1 MIVRVHCIPPIRN
14 VPPQPTVVERIPLRR
29 SLTPEQRDEIARLAA
44 LIPDRINDKQHIKQK
59 AADEA
64 QELIASVL
72 ARCQIG
78 RRKFFQQR
86 RRAQNVA
93 VAGGIA
99 VLLRERDEK
108 LYSYP
113 FLASLLH
120 RKDHTTIM
128 HGVRRWPEFA
138 VKFPDV
144 AAVIDAVRK
153 ECKQ

>member
-64 QELIASVL
+64 QELIANVL

-113 FLASLLH
+113 FLASLLN
-120 RKDHTTIM
+120 RKDHTTM
-128 HGVRRWPEFA
+128 MNAVRRWPELA
-138 VKFPDV
+138 AQFPDI
-144 AAVIDAVRK
+144 AAVIEAVRK
-153 ECKQ
+153 EWKR